1 LLVLLLAPPASGL
14 DADRRGGLGP
24 VGCFADVV
32 IHAGCRK
39 VPFPAKR
46 VNDGWQMAAFRLG
59 LTPLDMP
66 GALAGA

>member
-1 LLVLLLAPPASGL
+1 MLVLQLAPFGL
-14 DADRRGGLGP
+14 GIDRLGKFGP
-24 VGCFADVV
+24 VGCFPDVV

-39 VPFPAKR
+39 VPFPAKP

-59 LTPLDMP
+59 LTCSGMP